1 MNDWIAHHGVLGMKW
16 GVRKYQNADGS
27 LTSAGQKRYGKKFKK
42 SLNKQNYKKATK
54 TLYEIEGVKQ
64 FVDTN
69 KSKVSKAKSAISQ
82 YKDEINKES
91 NIRAMK
97 AVGGRKF
104 SELLAANDRAAIVKY
119 MDTGIKYA
127 RSKEVTAK
135 LSSLMK
141 KENEALKNYEKA
153 GRKYID
159 KLLGDAAKIE
169 IDNKMAVKY
178 NKETGKIEKQT
189 LSDALS
195 YILYKQV

>member
-1 MNDWIAHHGVLGMKW
+1 MDYISHHGVLGMKW
-16 GVRKYQNADGS
+16 GVRRYQNVDGS
-27 LTSAGQKRYGKKFKK
+27 LTRAGQKRYGKKFKK

-64 FVDTN
+64 FVDAN
-69 KSKVSKAKSAISQ
+69 KERVSKARSDVLQ
-82 YKDEINKES
+82 YKDEITKEG
-91 NIRAMK
+91 NIRARK
-97 AVGGRKF
+97 AVGGRTF
-104 SELLAANDRAAIVKY
+104 GELLSANDNAAITKY

-141 KENEALKNYEKA
+141 KEREALKSYEKA
-153 GRKYID
+153 GRKYIN

-169 IDNKMAVKY
+169 IDNDMAVKY